1 MQCTPLGAAPTQQ
14 MWKLLA
20 GKRTSVLPWNALE
33 RRISISANLC
43 ANKFNKTNL
52 GASGRTVVRFLA
64 CVAGAKRGG
73 GGGGGEG
80 EREIPLPFSPSSLS
94 PTPYPFRRLLRRLCG
109 FQPTTD
115 YQEVLLFG
123 RAKRATRSRAA
134 KLSHLLSRASHDI
147 PQMDSFLAGKP
158 TTPKCVVL
166 RRQLIFSQGILW

>member
-52 GASGRTVVRFLA
+52 GASGRSGRTVRRKK
-64 CVAGAKRGG
+64 GRWR
-73 GGGGGEG
+73 GGGEG

>member
-1 MQCTPLGAAPTQQ
+1 MQCTPLSAAPTQH

-52 GASGRTVVRFLA
+52 GASGRTAVRISANNRLPASSPLWASEASRAFSSGEAVASPLA
-64 CVAGAKRGG
+64 C
-73 GGGGGEG
+73 
-80 EREIPLPFSPSSLS
+80 
-94 PTPYPFRRLLRRLCG
+94 
-109 FQPTTD
+109 
-115 YQEVLLFG
+115 
-123 RAKRATRSRAA
+123 
-134 KLSHLLSRASHDI
+134 LSRYPPNGQLPCRQA
-147 PQMDSFLAGKP
+147 

>member
-73 GGGGGEG
+73 EGGGGRGREG
-80 EREIPLPFSPSSLS
+80 NPPPLFPFLPIPYPLPLSTPATQAMRFSANNRLPGSSPLWASEASHAFSSSEAVAS
-94 PTPYPFRRLLRRLCG
+94 PLAC
-109 FQPTTD
+109 
-115 YQEVLLFG
+115 
-123 RAKRATRSRAA
+123 
-134 KLSHLLSRASHDI
+134 LSRYPPNGQLPCRQANNS
-147 PQMDSFLAGKP
+147 QMCCAEAA
-158 TTPKCVVL
+158 VN
-166 RRQLIFSQGILW
+166 I

>member
-73 GGGGGEG
+73 GGGGERERGKSPSPFPLPPYPLPPTPFDACYAGYAVFSQQQTTRKFSSLG
-80 EREIPLPFSPSSLS
+80 ERSEPRVLEQRSCRISSRVPLTISPKWTASLQAS
-94 PTPYPFRRLLRRLCG
+94 QQLPNVLC
-109 FQPTTD
+109 
-115 YQEVLLFG
+115 
-123 RAKRATRSRAA
+123 
-134 KLSHLLSRASHDI
+134 
-147 PQMDSFLAGKP
+147 
-158 TTPKCVVL
+158 
-166 RRQLIFSQGILW
+166 